1 MSRKKPPLG
10 LGKSSSWGP
19 APPPGYFTIRKT
31 SVGWSQAGERNYRN
45 SLKSY
50 AGGGTRTRKGLL
62 PEVFETSA
70 SATSA
75 TPAAPHRQLRP

>member
-1 MSRKKPPLG
+1 MMTPLR
-10 LGKSSSWGP
+10 WGQ
-19 APPPGYFTIRKT
+19 
-31 SVGWSQAGERNYRN
+31 GWGEAA
-45 SLKSY
+45 SGEWVDH

-75 TPAAPHRQLRP
+75 TPATSGGQSYQLCPPGLKTSHDTPGSLLKVR